1 VTTQSVAGVRGG
13 GPGGTSPRPQE
24 KHVQPPPVESDQTVR
39 QIADL
44 LIAATTVGAAVTG
57 LVSLLAVY
65 GIHRA
70 AIEAVFS
77 MLGGGTNHTPNA
89 RLVKYGVP
97 NTGQITAV
105 KRREVFYRAAYV
117 ANAAKRV
124 QHELD
129 RGSTPKQAVDVE
141 RRFFVAHEE
150 ARKGR
155 LDAAAQAEYAAAA
168 FGWVQDDGKRL
179 VGWYLN
185 PLLNN
190 EVECKAANGN
200 NFLVEDG
207 TIIGLPGAVHARCG
221 CYTGPPHSGAAMVND
236 AVRKVVILKQRQ
248 RPKFKLRGA

>member
-1 VTTQSVAGVRGG
+1 MPAADQSQ
-13 GPGGTSPRPQE
+13 RPQE

-44 LIAATTVGAAVTG
+44 LLAATTVGAALTG
-57 LVSLLAVY
+57 LVSLLAIY

-70 AIEAVFS
+70 AIKAVFS
-77 MLGGGTNHTPNA
+77 MLGGGTNHRPNA
-89 RLVKYGVP
+89 RLAAYGVP
-97 NTGQITAV
+97 NSGQITKV
-105 KRREVFYRAAYV
+105 QRREVFYRAAYV

-124 QHELD
+124 QQHLD
-129 RGSTPKQAVDVE
+129 AGESVPEAIADE
-141 RRFFVAHEE
+141 RRFYNAHEQ

-155 LDAAAQAEYAAAA
+155 LDAAAQAEWAARAY
-168 FGWVQDDGKRL
+168 GWETDDGKRL

-190 EVECKAANGN
+190 EVECRAANGN
-200 NFLVEDG
+200 NFHVEDG

-221 CYTGPPHSGAAMVND
+221 CYTGPPHQGAGMVND

-248 RPKFKLRGA
+248 KPKFKLKGA